1 MLSALSLRHICTGGL
16 LSCITHGS
24 SAIAARCFSNV
35 LSGAVL
41 KQMKSSY
48 EYDKHRS
55 LHRNRRHEELS
66 RIMEKSTDLSREEYT
81 NINHE
86 LSSLYE
92 KYDCYKKYIVGVAR
106 VFDGVEGKEGDRRG
120 KGVDC

>member
-1 MLSALSLRHICTGGL
+1 
-16 LSCITHGS
+16 
-24 SAIAARCFSNV
+24 
-35 LSGAVL
+35 
-41 KQMKSSY
+41 
-48 EYDKHRS
+48 
-55 LHRNRRHEELS
+55 
-66 RIMEKSTDLSREEYT
+66 MEKSTDLSREEYT

-106 VFDGVEGKEGDRRG
+106 VFDSVEGKEGDRRG

>member
-1 MLSALSLRHICTGGL
+1 
-16 LSCITHGS
+16 
-24 SAIAARCFSNV
+24 
-35 LSGAVL
+35 
-41 KQMKSSY
+41 
-48 EYDKHRS
+48 
-55 LHRNRRHEELS
+55 
-66 RIMEKSTDLSREEYT
+66 MEKSTDLSREEYT

-86 LSSLYE
+86 MSSLYE